1 MKCPHDFDRI
11 LERFGMTEDTRIK
24 LLLVDNHPVIRAGI
38 RHFIRES
45 DNIQVTAEANNGQE
59 AIKIA
64 RQTEIDM
71 ILIEIALND
80 RNGIDILKQ
89 IKREF
94 PDVAVIVFSSHRED
108 QYAIRALKAGAAGF
122 LNKQANGIE
131 LLQAIK
137 QVASGLKFISPELA
151 QEMANN
157 LNNEHAN
164 EPHKALSD
172 REYQTMIMIASGKSV
187 SDIAKELSLSVKT
200 ISEYRSRILMK
211 MKLRHNAELTHYAI
225 KNELVE

>member
-1 MKCPHDFDRI
+1 
-11 LERFGMTEDTRIK
+11 MTEDARIK
-24 LLLVDNHPVIRAGI
+24 LLLVDTHPVVREGI
-38 RHFIRES
+38 KQFILNS
-45 DNIQVTAEANNGQE
+45 SNIKVVAEANNGQE
-59 AIKIA
+59 ALRII
-64 RQTEIDM
+64 RQKSVDI
-71 ILIEIALND
+71 ILIEIALKD
-80 RNGIDILKQ
+80 RNGIDLIKQ

-94 PDVAVIVFSSHRED
+94 PEVNLIVYSSHRED

-122 LNKQANGIE
+122 LHKSAQGSD
-131 LLQAIK
+131 LLDAIN

-157 LNNEHAN
+157 LNTDHSN
-164 EPHKALSD
+164 EPHKSLSD
-172 REYQTMIMIASGKSV
+172 REYQTMMMIASGKSV

-200 ISEYRSRILMK
+200 ISEYRSRILLK